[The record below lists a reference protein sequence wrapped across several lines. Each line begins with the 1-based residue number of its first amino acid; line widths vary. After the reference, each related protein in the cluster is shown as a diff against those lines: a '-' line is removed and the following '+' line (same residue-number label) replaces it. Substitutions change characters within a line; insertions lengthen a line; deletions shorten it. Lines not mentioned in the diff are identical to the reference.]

1 MEETIRELRAITLEQ
16 FTELQACKA
25 LGRFAEAFGYELR
38 ERAYRRNK

>member
-1 MEETIRELRAITLEQ
+1 MEETIRELRLTLEQ